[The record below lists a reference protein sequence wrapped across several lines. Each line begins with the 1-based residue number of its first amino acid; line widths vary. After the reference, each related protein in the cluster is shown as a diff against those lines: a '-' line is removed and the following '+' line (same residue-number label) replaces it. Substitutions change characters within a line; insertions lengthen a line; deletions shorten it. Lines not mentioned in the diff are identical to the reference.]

1 MLEDFK
7 DNQKFI
13 DNGVISKLQQ
23 ILKTRPKY
31 NTSIIEKSLKNHMQA
46 SVFDTQKTT
55 AYYKAHPEENPLL
68 KNTNN
73 SVKSTGSEYKKSQQE
88 QEQQATA
95 ELTKDSFDHIDD
107 DMIDN
112 MIPEDQLT
120 KSA

>member
-13 DNGVISKLQQ
+13 DNGVIRKLQQ

-31 NTSIIEKSLKNHMQA
+31 NTSIIERSLKDRMQA

-68 KNTNN
+68 KNANN
-73 SVKSTGSEYKKSQQE
+73 SVKNANSKDNQSQ
-88 QEQQATA
+88 QEQQATT
-95 ELTKDSFDHIDD
+95 ELTKNSFTDIADST
-107 DMIDN
+107 IDN
-112 MIPEDQLT
+112 MIPEDELK

>member
-1 MLEDFK
+1 LLEDFK

-13 DNGVISKLQQ
+13 DNGVIRKLQH

-31 NTSIIEKSLKNHMQA
+31 NTSIIEKSLKNRMQA

-68 KNTNN
+68 KNANN
-73 SVKSTGSEYKKSQQE
+73 SVTSTGAEYKKSQ

-95 ELTKDSFDHIDD
+95 ELTKGSFDHIDD

-112 MIPEDQLT
+112 MIPEDQLI